1 MLYVWGLAERVSCTD
16 AEKAQCQDLIE
27 ELLEQT
33 SRVQRKGLLSLEET
47 LQEIPRG
54 FLHTALQLTAAKI
67 EPETVR
73 DILEKRILL
82 SDTKGAALL
91 RRIIQMEFAICLTR
105 NFGEEPTRTI
115 LNALLDIDREGVE
128 AC

>member
-1 MLYVWGLAERVSCTD
+1 MID
-16 AEKAQCQDLIE
+16 D
-27 ELLEQT
+27 LLEKT
-33 SRVQRKGLLSLEET
+33 SRVQRDGLLYLEET

-54 FLHTALQLTAAKI
+54 FLHTALQLTVVDIKAD
-67 EPETVR
+67 TVR

-82 SDTKGAALL
+82 SGLTGAPLL
-91 RRIIQMEFAICLTR
+91 RRIIQMEFAICLSQ
-105 NFGEEPTRTI
+105 NLGEEATRTI